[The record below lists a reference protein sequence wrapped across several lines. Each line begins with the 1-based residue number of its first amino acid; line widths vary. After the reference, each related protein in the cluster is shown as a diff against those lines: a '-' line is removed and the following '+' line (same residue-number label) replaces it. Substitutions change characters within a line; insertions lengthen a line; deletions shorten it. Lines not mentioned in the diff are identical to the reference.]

1 MNKTISFKFSGF
13 CGDVIHYM
21 AGIKQVCE
29 DQNRKAVIFI
39 WLDRVGL
46 LYDGAQHPYEGKMI
60 NRYAFDMM
68 RPLLLYQPYV
78 DDVLI
83 WQGEEIMI
91 DMDKIREAQLGMP
104 YGNLAHWIGMRFSDM
119 QANLSARWLDS
130 IFDSN
135 KFDRTEISNSII
147 VNRTSRYQNELVSY
161 YFLKDYDN
169 VVFAGLEGEYWN
181 FRHQWNLQNLKL
193 LKVQDFLTLA
203 GLIDRC
209 KFFIGNQSMCFAIAE
224 ALKVPR
230 ILEICPFAPN
240 VHPVGE
246 HAHYFRN
253 QETLV
258 YWTDRLNNK
267 LHGFTIKNEK

>member
-13 CGDVIHYM
+13 CGDVIHYL

-29 DQNRKAVIFI
+29 DQNMKAVIFI

-68 RPLLLYQPYV
+68 RPLLMYQDYV
-78 DDVLI
+78 HDVLI
-83 WQGEEIMI
+83 WQGEPIMI

-119 QANLSARWLDS
+119 QANLA
-130 IFDSN
+130 N
-135 KFDRTEISNSII
+135 KWIHRMPLGEYPNQPYREINRSII

-161 YFLKDYDN
+161 YFLKDYD
-169 VVFAGLEGEYWN
+169 VIFTGLESEYWN
-181 FRHQWNLQNLKL
+181 FRHQWNLHNMKL
-193 LKVQDFLTLA
+193 LIVKDFLELA
-203 GLIDRC
+203 TVISSC

-258 YWTDRLNNK
+258 YWTDRLNKK
-267 LHGFTIKNEK
+267 L